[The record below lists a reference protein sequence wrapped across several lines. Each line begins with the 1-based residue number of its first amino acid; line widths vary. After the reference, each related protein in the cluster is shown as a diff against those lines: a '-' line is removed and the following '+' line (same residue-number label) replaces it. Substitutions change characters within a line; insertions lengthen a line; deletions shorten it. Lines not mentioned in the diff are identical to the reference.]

1 MEQRPARR
9 VRIDASDLLLE
20 IISIVLAI
28 LLALA
33 VNNWVENRRHQ
44 ELVNQSLRDIHAEL
58 ALNLSQIDEAGPF
71 HRRILHGFNALLT
84 KNGVSETL
92 RYGQIGRTFQS
103 SSPTGFHLMVPED
116 TAWTVAASSGAVQY
130 MDHDM
135 RTELTKTY
143 ASQRLVDQLQH
154 AFINAILYTPPAGE
168 RNFYYV
174 TAGAGQT
181 LSDLV
186 GLEGQMRKRYK
197 KTLSELD
204 AALR

>member
-1 MEQRPARR
+1 MEQKPTRR
-9 VRIDASDLLLE
+9 LRIDASDLLVE

-33 VNNWVENRRHQ
+33 VNNWVEARKHQ
-44 ELVNQSLRDIHAEL
+44 ELVRQSLSEIRAEVQ
-58 ALNLSQIDEAGPF
+58 LNLSQLDEAAPF
-71 HRRILHGFNALLT
+71 HQRILRGFNALLS
-84 KNGVSETL
+84 KNSAAESL
-92 RYGQIGRTFQS
+92 RYGDIGRAFQT
-103 SSPTGFHLMVPED
+103 SSPSGFHLMVPED

-130 MDHDM
+130 MDHRL

-143 ASQRLVDQLQH
+143 ASQHILDQLQH

-181 LSDLV
+181 LSDLA
-186 GLEGQMRKRYK
+186 GLETGMRKRYK
-197 KTLSELD
+197 KTLAELD